1 MVLGL
6 NDVLTK
12 AKGLNK
18 PIVGASETLCQAK
31 LNVEFMMFDST
42 LPYDVIM
49 GQPYCLTSKQ
59 SCPCTITHS
68 NFPYLMV

>member
-49 GQPYCLTSKQ
+49 GQPYCLT
-59 SCPCTITHS
+59 
-68 NFPYLMV
+68 